1 MYTLCLMQL
10 RMITNHVI
18 LTSFFT
24 DTNYLISIWYHIE
37 LQHTLYSKNGRHQ
50 TRGSNSVNSIIKIIF
65 TVRFSIKFAAQ
76 CLLKSPPHLICIA
89 ILPRE
94 TLTSENER
102 QSQTNAVINDKL
114 LGTVVT
120 HLRCGEIFNNQIKK
134 GLLPS
139 LQVKLF

>member
-1 MYTLCLMQL
+1 MPHATVNDHKSCYINFLFHRHELPYF
-10 RMITNHVI
+10 N
-18 LTSFFT
+18 
-24 DTNYLISIWYHIE
+24 LISYRVTTYTVF
-37 LQHTLYSKNGRHQ
+37 QKKGRHQ
-50 TRGSNSVNSIIKIIF
+50 TRGSNSVNSIFKIIF
-65 TVRFSIKFAAQ
+65 TVRFSSKFAAK